1 MTSRRVAWWNH
12 FRTIFPRF
20 GKAGSRSALLHNPDA
35 EYRHASLLV
44 TTATGVDLI
53 APNRDGSVRVS
64 GPDRSRSNPYQLP
77 TLTFSELR
85 RFAFL
90 RWLGTLGALLLGFGG
105 LGAGAMPVMNNPYE
119 DFPGGAL
126 ITRMLQTSTA
136 LCFIGIG
143 LIVVAWLVM
152 APFTGVTLRHGRPRA
167 GVLSMS
173 MIRRTF
179 VAWTLP
185 IVVGAPLF
193 TQDIYSYLANGSI
206 VVQGLDP
213 YSAGPIDL
221 LGTENLLARSVPLI
235 WSHSPSPYGPV
246 ALGAAAVISWVTND
260 SVVAGVFAHRLLSLG
275 CVALIGWAVVQLAR
289 RCGVIPQA
297 AVWLGVL
304 NPLTILHLVGGIHN
318 EAILLGLL
326 LVGVELGLRGAD
338 RVRLDLVGQGVW
350 LIAASGFLISC
361 AGMVKVTGFVGLGFT
376 GMAVARVIRQP
387 RLVAIGL
394 AVAAQVL
401 VLVLSV
407 VVVTWVTGIG
417 VGWIS
422 GQGGATTIRSWLSFT
437 TAIGV
442 SFGWIGQMLKLGDH
456 TEAILLVTRSVG
468 VLIAGWLMVRMLL
481 ATYLGRISPVGALGV
496 STFVMVVFFPVVHP
510 WYALWAI
517 LPLSAWANRPFFR
530 TAVVVYSTILSF
542 FVLPRGLGLV
552 PGTVVW
558 IYVAA
563 VIGFATILGVS
574 YVILKRRG
582 VIGLN

>member
-1 MTSRRVAWWNH
+1 
-12 FRTIFPRF
+12 
-20 GKAGSRSALLHNPDA
+20 
-35 EYRHASLLV
+35 
-44 TTATGVDLI
+44 
-53 APNRDGSVRVS
+53 
-64 GPDRSRSNPYQLP
+64 
-77 TLTFSELR
+77 
-85 RFAFL
+85 
-90 RWLGTLGALLLGFGG
+90 
-105 LGAGAMPVMNNPYE
+105 
-119 DFPGGAL
+119 
-126 ITRMLQTSTA
+126 
-136 LCFIGIG
+136 
-143 LIVVAWLVM
+143 
-152 APFTGVTLRHGRPRA
+152 
-167 GVLSMS
+167 
-173 MIRRTF
+173 
-179 VAWTLP
+179 
-185 IVVGAPLF
+185 
-193 TQDIYSYLANGSI
+193 
-206 VVQGLDP
+206 
-213 YSAGPIDL
+213 
-221 LGTENLLARSVPLI
+221 
-235 WSHSPSPYGPV
+235 
-246 ALGAAAVISWVTND
+246 
-260 SVVAGVFAHRLLSLG
+260 
-275 CVALIGWAVVQLAR
+275 
-289 RCGVIPQA
+289 
-297 AVWLGVL
+297 
-304 NPLTILHLVGGIHN
+304 
-318 EAILLGLL
+318 
-326 LVGVELGLRGAD
+326 
-338 RVRLDLVGQGVW
+338 VRLDLVGQGVW

-530 TAVVVYSTILSF
+530 TTVVVYSTILSF